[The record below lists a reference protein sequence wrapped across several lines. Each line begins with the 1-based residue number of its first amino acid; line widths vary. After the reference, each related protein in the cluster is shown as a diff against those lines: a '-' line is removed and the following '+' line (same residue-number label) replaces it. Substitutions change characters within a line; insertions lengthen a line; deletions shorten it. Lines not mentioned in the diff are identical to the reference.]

1 MKRTI
6 LEVSNWES
14 EPLLQTWLALARWRL
29 AEYREAM
36 RSWFALC
43 WRFPAHFAECVE
55 SSTFPNTSLQ
65 HAWVE
70 AQDQD
75 LDPPVTPEWFPAW
88 LLIGHPGIA
97 RTMGPC
103 GGASGP
109 ERAFD
114 HLVALRR
121 GHSDREDL
129 DHRRALKDLHP
140 DLFGRYLNSL
150 DD

>member
-1 MKRTI
+1 
-6 LEVSNWES
+6 
-14 EPLLQTWLALARWRL
+14 LQR
-29 AEYREAM
+29 
-36 RSWFALC
+36 
-43 WRFPAHFAECVE
+43 
-55 SSTFPNTSLQ
+55 
-65 HAWVE
+65 AWVE

-75 LDPPVTPEWFPAW
+75 LDQPITPPWFPAW
-88 LLIGHPGIA
+88 LLTGHPGIA

-103 GGASGP
+103 GGTSGP

-121 GHSDREDL
+121 GISDREDL

-140 DLFGRYLNSL
+140 DLLGRYLNSL